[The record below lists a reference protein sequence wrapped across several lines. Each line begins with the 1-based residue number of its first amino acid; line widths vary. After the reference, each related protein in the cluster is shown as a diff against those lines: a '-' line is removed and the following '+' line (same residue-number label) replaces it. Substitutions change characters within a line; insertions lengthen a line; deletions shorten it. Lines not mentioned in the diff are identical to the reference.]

1 MTCDEADNLI
11 HPLID
16 GELDAAHARDVEA
29 HVAGCARCAA
39 KLADYRAM
47 RRHLATA
54 DLAYAAPE
62 HLRRRIA
69 ARLPAPQAERSRRAL
84 LKGFAFG
91 AAASAA
97 AAAGVGFVVL
107 RRQQESRL
115 FGEAV
120 SAHLRS
126 LQGDRLIEV
135 ASSDQH
141 TVKPWFNGRLD
152 LAPPVVDLTAQGFT
166 LLGGRLDYLDGQAVA
181 AIVYRR
187 RIHVINLFV
196 ANAAGTEMREA
207 TTETLHGYHVRRWRE
222 QGFDLWAVSD
232 INTEELQEF
241 EQRFKY
247 ALRASG

>member
-39 KLADYRAM
+39 SLADYRAM
-47 RRHLATA
+47 RRHLAAA

-62 HLRRRIA
+62 HLRRRIV

-97 AAAGVGFVVL
+97 AASGVVFMVL
-107 RRQQESRL
+107 RSQKDDRL
-115 FGEAV
+115 FGEVV

-126 LQGDRLIEV
+126 LQGERLIEV
-135 ASSDQH
+135 ASTDRH

-196 ANAAGTEMREA
+196 ARAEGALARNA
-207 TTETLHGYHVRRWRE
+207 TTETLHGFHIRRWSE
-222 QGFDLWAVSD
+222 QGFNLWAASD
-232 INTEELQEF
+232 INSDELQEF
-241 EQRFKY
+241 EQRFKD
-247 ALRASG
+247 ALRTSG

>member
-1 MTCDEADNLI
+1 MGR
-11 HPLID
+11 HM
-16 GELDAAHARDVEA
+16 AA
-29 HVAGCARCAA
+29 
-39 KLADYRAM
+39 
-47 RRHLATA
+47 A

-62 HLRRRIA
+62 HLRRRIV
-69 ARLPAPQAERSRRAL
+69 ARLPAPQSERSRRAL
-84 LKGFAFG
+84 LKGFALG
-91 AAASAA
+91 AAVSAA
-97 AAAGVGFVVL
+97 AAAGVAFVVL
-107 RRQQESRL
+107 RSQQESRL
-115 FGEAV
+115 FGEVV

-135 ASSDQH
+135 ASTDQH

-196 ANAAGTEMREA
+196 ARAEGVQVREA
-207 TTETLHGYHVRRWRE
+207 TTETLHGFHIRRWRE

-241 EQRFKY
+241 EQRFKD
-247 ALRASG
+247 ALRANNG